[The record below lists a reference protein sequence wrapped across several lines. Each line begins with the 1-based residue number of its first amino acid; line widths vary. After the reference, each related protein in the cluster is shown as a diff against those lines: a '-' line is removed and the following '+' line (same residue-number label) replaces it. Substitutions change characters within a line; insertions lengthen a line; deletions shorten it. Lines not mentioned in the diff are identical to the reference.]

1 MIDEWDIAVRV
12 IGAAAMGALVGYDR
26 QLADKPAGVRTHM
39 LVAAGAALFVGLGV
53 LLGEGVE
60 ELGTESASIDIS
72 RIIAGVVTGVGFLGA
87 GAIIRRGDG
96 VSGLPTAAGIWVVAG
111 IGSVV
116 AFGFW
121 SLGLVVTLLVVAIH
135 AISYLE
141 ERLRIRSAGTDE
153 PVTD

>member
-1 MIDEWDIAVRV
+1 MVDEWDIAARV
-12 IGAAAMGALVGYDR
+12 LGAAAMGALVGYDR

-53 LLGEGVE
+53 LLAEGVE
-60 ELGTESASIDIS
+60 ELGTQSARIDVS

-87 GAIIRRGDG
+87 GAIIRRNDG
-96 VSGLPTAAGIWVVAG
+96 VSGLTTAAGIWVVAA

-121 SLGLVVTLLVVAIH
+121 GLGAVVTVLVVAIH
-135 AISYLE
+135 AVSYFE
-141 ERLRIRSAGTDE
+141 ERLRTRSTPPDAPIGE
-153 PVTD
+153 